1 MLVSKSKAAELA
13 GVSRRTFY
21 NHISKKGIST
31 TADNDG
37 VEKID
42 VSELKRIYGQ
52 EVILRNLKAQEDAQS
67 NASKS
72 EKNAQQFT
80 QSSVK
85 YEKLLLEEKLNSAE
99 VLIKQLKSERDQLLE
114 DKSRTQ
120 QQLEK
125 ALEIGTPIGKLLTD
139 QRDLNE
145 GRAVADRKAIEEQ
158 VKREMAEKRIKSMAK
173 KLRKLQTENIELKS
187 RGIWN
192 FLFDKAG

>member
-1 MLVSKSKAAELA
+1 MLVNKSKAAELA

-31 TADNDG
+31 TVDKDG

-42 VSELKRIYGQ
+42 VSELQRIYGQ
-52 EVILRNLKAQEDAQS
+52 EIILRNLKKLEDALR
-67 NASKS
+67 NTSKS
-72 EKNAQQFT
+72 EKSAQQFT
-80 QSSVK
+80 QNSVQF
-85 YEKLLLEEKLNSAE
+85 EKLLLEEKLNSAE
-99 VLIKQLKSERDQLLE
+99 ALINQLQSERDQLVE

-120 QQLEK
+120 EQLEK
-125 ALEIGTPIGKLLTD
+125 ALEIGAPIGKLLTD
-139 QRDLNE
+139 QRDFNE

-158 VKREMAEKRIKSMAK
+158 LKREMAEKKIKNMVK
-173 KLRKLQTENIELKS
+173 KLRELQAENIELKS